1 MHDDN
6 FMGFTDSL
14 TISTSSA
21 QVAWTTAEIN
31 RESDIYHFVALLL

>member
-14 TISTSSA
+14 TFPTSST
-21 QVAWTTAEIN
+21 QVARTTAEIN
-31 RESDIYHFVALLL
+31 RESDIYRFVALLL